1 MALNKDIYYSLRVA
15 YYSLLNGNIFLNGSA
30 LPIYA
35 QGQQVGGNAYVF
47 ISSINNR
54 YQSPKT
60 TITSAATIQ
69 LSIFVKGD
77 ELTGNEHEDIA
88 AQILEII
95 EPYNGFKVP
104 INGNF
109 YIEKQQVVSDNTMPV
124 FSRDV
129 ASIVL
134 ERHIQIEHEV
144 AHLQRA

>member
-15 YYSLLNGNIFLNGSA
+15 YYGLLNGNISLNGSA
-30 LPIYA
+30 IPIYA
-35 QGQQVGGNAYVF
+35 QGQQVSGNAYVF
-47 ISSINNR
+47 IGSVNNR

-60 TITSAATIQ
+60 TITSTATIQ

-88 AQILEII
+88 AQILAIV

-109 YIEKQQVVSDNTMPV
+109 YIERQQVVSDNTMPV
-124 FSRDV
+124 FGRDT
-129 ASIVL
+129 AQIVL
-134 ERHIQIEHEV
+134 ERHIQIEHEI